1 MRKWL
6 KNLNCYLI
14 NILLHKKYP
23 ICQIRICILPLG
35 VAGLSVAEDDPEVMH
50 EVAALFASVI
60 TCRGALGGEAKIE
73 SAEAVEAEMAAE
85 AEA

>member
-1 MRKWL
+1 M
-6 KNLNCYLI
+6 
-14 NILLHKKYP
+14 
-23 ICQIRICILPLG
+23 
-35 VAGLSVAEDDPEVMH
+35 AGLSVAEDDPEVMH

-85 AEA
+85 AWSEVVDEAGKEKTLIEKFTQACLI

>member
-1 MRKWL
+1 M
-6 KNLNCYLI
+6 
-14 NILLHKKYP
+14 
-23 ICQIRICILPLG
+23 
-35 VAGLSVAEDDPEVMH
+35 AGLSVAEDDPEVMH

-85 AEA
+85 AEAWSEVVDEAGKEKSLIEKFTQACLI